1 MKLAENG
8 SPGAKIL
15 KNLLVFFFLYGAISY
30 SLSLF
35 EYTFFHLSG
44 NALFGVSQ
52 TYPHISQE
60 EMIAEFH
67 RCGGPLFGANTLET
81 PHALD
86 PIVARCGRFWPFYRY
101 SVVIPANN
109 MIPGAF
115 IQDPQEPQEVTAA
128 KQALIKK
135 TRFINIAFLSLSV
148 GVLALALVSAF
159 QFLIRREEEK
169 GFKWAFHAFI
179 SSLLM
184 TLTFVGIMFFVDP
197 VFSLGW

>member
-1 MKLAENG
+1 
-8 SPGAKIL
+8 
-15 KNLLVFFFLYGAISY
+15 
-30 SLSLF
+30 
-35 EYTFFHLSG
+35 
-44 NALFGVSQ
+44 
-52 TYPHISQE
+52 
-60 EMIAEFH
+60 
-67 RCGGPLFGANTLET
+67 
-81 PHALD
+81 
-86 PIVARCGRFWPFYRY
+86 
-101 SVVIPANN
+101 